1 MKERNLKIPGAALIV
16 ALAAVAVLAGCS
28 KKAADDSSGKS
39 TVYYI
44 GKAADSTYWATVNQ
58 GAIDAAKALGV
69 ELVSLNPNTEAE
81 VDKQISMVETAVNS
95 KAAAIVLAPLNNQS
109 LIQPSKDARSAGV
122 PLVLVDSMIDS
133 KDYDKAY
140 KTDNYNGGAQMADIL
155 AQRLGDQGTVFII
168 GAVAGSEAV
177 MVREQGFVA
186 QMKAKHPNVKILN
199 ENAIQYCGN
208 DPIVAATMAADA
220 MAANPDLGAFFAS
233 NALAV
238 KGTGQGVK
246 EANKIG
252 KVLVG
257 GFDSDDDIIALLGDG
272 AITAVVL
279 QSPYKMGYMGVEGA
293 VKLVKGE
300 AQKDQEIVDTGS
312 IIASKENMES
322 KEIQDLFY
330 PGGKK

>member
-1 MKERNLKIPGAALIV
+1 MKKENLKVLGIALVLILGI
-16 ALAAVAVLAGCS
+16 ANLAAAGGN
-28 KKAADDSSGKS
+28 KDAAAGSGG
-39 TVYYI
+39 TTIYYI
-44 GKAADSTYWATVNQ
+44 GKAADSSYWVTVNQ

-69 ELVSLNPNTEAE
+69 NLVSLNPNTEAE

-109 LIQPSKDARSAGV
+109 LIRPARDARSANV

-140 KTDNYNGGAQMADIL
+140 KTDNYGGGQQMADIL
-155 AQRLGDQGTVFII
+155 AKMLGEKGTVFII

-177 MVREQGFVA
+177 MTREQGFIA
-186 QMKAKHPNVKILN
+186 QMKKHPNVRIIN
-199 ENAIQYCGN
+199 ENAIQYSNN
-208 DPIVAATMAADA
+208 DPITAANLAVDA

-233 NALAV
+233 NIFAV
-238 KGTGQGVK
+238 KGAGQGVK
-246 EANKIG
+246 EAGKIG

-257 GFDSDDDIIALLGDG
+257 GFDSDDDLIPLLSEG
-272 AITAVVL
+272 AVTATVL

-293 VKLVKGE
+293 VQLIQGKT
-300 AQKDQEIVDTGS
+300 QKDQEVVDTGS
-312 IIASKENMES
+312 IIATKENMNT

-330 PGGKK
+330 PGGK